1 VGPTRPVWLGTKDGK
16 LADGGEDMKWK
27 VAKPLAPPVQPLAI
41 AAAPDPSLAPPLGD
55 DPDFYKH
62 LGRKVSYKRIE
73 ALK

>member
-1 VGPTRPVWLGTKDGK
+1 
-16 LADGGEDMKWK
+16 MKWK

-41 AAAPDPSLAPPLGD
+41 AAAPNPSLAPTLGD